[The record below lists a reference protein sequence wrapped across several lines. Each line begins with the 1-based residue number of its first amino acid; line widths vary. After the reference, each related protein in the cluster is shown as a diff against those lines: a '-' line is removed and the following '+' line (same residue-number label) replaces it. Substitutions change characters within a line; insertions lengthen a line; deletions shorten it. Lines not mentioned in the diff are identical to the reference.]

1 MRANDI
7 NLQDFERIKKKIY
20 GDYAI
25 EYNNVADIGRMLVA
39 DYIKGI
45 NSFEYM
51 DKFNEVDVNYI
62 KGILNELFVEKNMVM
77 SVIKARE
84 NSL

>member
-1 MRANDI
+1 MRENEI
-7 NLQDFERIKKKIY
+7 NIQDFERIKKKIY

-25 EYNNVADIGRMLVA
+25 EYNNVADIGRMFVS

-51 DKFNEVDVNYI
+51 DKFDEIDVKYL
-62 KGILNELFVEKNMVM
+62 KEILNELFIEENMVM
-77 SVIKARE
+77 SVISGK
-84 NSL
+84 